1 METVSSLYIRKMFDS
16 IIIEKHYDAAYTTIH
31 HCDCNHTFGGTW
43 NRKYSMG
50 CGYYTGAKYY
60 VCPNCGTRSEPY
72 VHKVILTCD
81 DEELFPKEMF
91 FEVVNCKDFL
101 DLRIKYKGIQLFWDG
116 TSEDGS
122 YKEVLRFD
130 FKASK
135 AFYIDE
141 DKRKHELT
149 VDYIREYDNP
159 IMPILKYIGKS
170 YAVHGVNKEHLAK
183 LFKSHVD

>member
-72 VHKVILTCD
+72 VHKVVIASD

-101 DLRIKYKGIQLFWDG
+101 DLRIKYKGIQLFWD
-116 TSEDGS
+116 
-122 YKEVLRFD
+122 
-130 FKASK
+130 
-135 AFYIDE
+135 
-141 DKRKHELT
+141 
-149 VDYIREYDNP
+149 
-159 IMPILKYIGKS
+159 
-170 YAVHGVNKEHLAK
+170 
-183 LFKSHVD
+183 